1 MLISCQAAIVFQV
14 HVTFNYIDENGE
26 NQTHMVN
33 NHCSWQMTKLFISPI
48 TATTDCT
55 PFYTQHDAPS
65 QRQSVAA
72 SLQVV
77 NGNGGWDVIGWCR
90 RGEVAD
96 ASANQEAGNKVA
108 NMNQPIHI
116 SYLYPSSTADITQI
130 EQMRF
135 IPSYIKDRE
144 LDS

>member
-1 MLISCQAAIVFQV
+1 MA
-14 HVTFNYIDENGE
+14 
-26 NQTHMVN
+26 
-33 NHCSWQMTKLFISPI
+33 KLFISPI

-55 PFYTQHDAPS
+55 PFYTQCKAV
-65 QRQSVAA
+65 RQLVAA

-77 NGNGGWDVIGWCR
+77 NGNRGWDVIGWCC

-96 ASANQEAGNKVA
+96 ASANQEMGNEVA

-116 SYLYPSSTADITQI
+116 SYLCPSSTAAITQI

-135 IPSYIKDRE
+135 IPSYINDRE
-144 LDS
+144 SDS